1 MITYKSGNEIKSV
14 SLDSIHSISSEDL
27 GEVYDAL
34 SGRIKIS
41 REDFINGDT
50 REINQ
55 IKVSAVNLYYMS
67 VELLEG
73 SIKQRRE
80 RYEKNLRKRFG
91 VFAFANKRSK
101 SAQYVSERLEELEHI
116 NPTVGVSYLDL
127 RSYCTK
133 DYDRVKK
140 DYALFNKRLNAK
152 LKILNGQDYDKY
164 LKGAVT
170 CSKEE
175 YAYQNSDYTR
185 RMKAGLE
192 AAKDACRF
200 VRSYVSTYDNETRKK
215 LVAEFGEGFD
225 EDKAIARLF
234 QHFKDVSKLNIMGY
248 ERLSATDYRDLVAYV
263 LIKDKFRE
271 LVRSEDSKVQR
282 QLPEVYKDIRRNP
295 KFNERFGSMIGNFD
309 NMSIDLMLE
318 IYHTLLEVNDMN
330 SYKGINID
338 PAKYMYLSN
347 EEKENMRRKVLFQM
361 RKKFEHMS
369 DKELEQF
376 LTEKTNLFLLDAED
390 RKEYLSRARNIII
403 NSVDLTSSVVN
414 NEELLYQV
422 QVMMG
427 RRTPTAVFEFVNNAQ
442 VSRFMYRKM
451 YNSDLDLTDI
461 NNLLY
466 TQRIAAS
473 YSLHKE
479 NQKAQALREQM
490 AAQDRKLSSMV
501 NDQMM
506 KMAQDTMRR
515 YNNMM
520 FREKPDKIRE
530 DTFKFLIEKYPD
542 KRRQEIYRHL
552 SEFLGDFIRNRDH
565 DYTIFDELTPEIIDA
580 SIYGKKDDM
589 GFMFDVVKPE
599 EDSQGTAKK

>member
-1 MITYKSGNEIKSV
+1 
-14 SLDSIHSISSEDL
+14 
-27 GEVYDAL
+27 
-34 SGRIKIS
+34 
-41 REDFINGDT
+41 
-50 REINQ
+50 
-55 IKVSAVNLYYMS
+55 
-67 VELLEG
+67 
-73 SIKQRRE
+73 
-80 RYEKNLRKRFG
+80 
-91 VFAFANKRSK
+91 
-101 SAQYVSERLEELEHI
+101 
-116 NPTVGVSYLDL
+116 
-127 RSYCTK
+127 
-133 DYDRVKK
+133 
-140 DYALFNKRLNAK
+140 
-152 LKILNGQDYDKY
+152 
-164 LKGAVT
+164 
-170 CSKEE
+170 
-175 YAYQNSDYTR
+175 
-185 RMKAGLE
+185 MKAGLE

-234 QHFKDVSKLNIMGY
+234 QHFKDVSKLNGMGY

-361 RKKFEHMS
+361 RKKFEKMS
-369 DKELEQF
+369 DRELEEF

-390 RKEYLSRARNIII
+390 RKEFLSRARNIII

-520 FREKPDKIRE
+520 FREKLDKIRE
-530 DTFKFLIEKYPD
+530 DTFKFLTEKYPD

-580 SIYGKKDDM
+580 SIYGKKDDI